1 MRILVIGDS
10 ISMGYTPTAALEL
23 ADVAEVEHNPGNGGD
38 SRNVLANIAS
48 WLAKAR
54 PDLVCLNCGLHDVKR
69 EKETLHYQ
77 IPLDEYRENV
87 TAILDKIRAADCHL
101 VWVTTTPV
109 IDERHQAAKEFDR
122 YNVDVVE
129 YNAMARAIVDDAEIA
144 VIDLHQAALDLG
156 LETALGD
163 DGVHFTDAA
172 YKALGKVVAEGLR
185 EHML

>member
-1 MRILVIGDS
+1 MKILVVGDS
-10 ISMGYTPTAALEL
+10 ISMGYTPTVALEL

-48 WLAKAR
+48 WLADAGA
-54 PDLVCLNCGLHDVKR
+54 DTVCLNCGLHDIKR

-77 IPLDEYRENV
+77 VPLDEYRANLLGV
-87 TAILDKIRAADCHL
+87 LDKIRAADCHP

-109 IDERHQAAKEFDR
+109 IEERHQAVKEFDR

-144 VIDLHQAALDLG
+144 VIDLHRAALDLG
-156 LETALGD
+156 LETALRE
-163 DGVHFTDAA
+163 DGVHFTDEA
-172 YKALGKVVAEGLR
+172 YQALGKVVAAGLR